1 LRRRLAGRIEGE
13 ENLILAE
20 GDARDL
26 AQLVG
31 RVNRLFGRRV

>member
-1 LRRRLAGRIEGE
+1 LHRRLAGRIEGE